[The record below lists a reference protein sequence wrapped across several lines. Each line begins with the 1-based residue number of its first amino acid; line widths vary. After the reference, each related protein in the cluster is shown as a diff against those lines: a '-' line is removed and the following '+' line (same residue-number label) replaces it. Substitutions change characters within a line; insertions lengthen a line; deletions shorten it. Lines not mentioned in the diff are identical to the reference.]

1 MGMPR
6 VSLAG
11 SSPYAELAAPGT
23 FSAMVFPP
31 GRPPPRVEIYPKEE
45 SPGCGS
51 VTRTERER
59 QEDTKDHSSQFCQK
73 RVRVLSM
80 ECGVGGSLE
89 QTEAS
94 PDSNTSL

>member
-1 MGMPR
+1 MGKPR

-45 SPGCGS
+45 SP
-51 VTRTERER
+51 
-59 QEDTKDHSSQFCQK
+59 
-73 RVRVLSM
+73 RVWQCHQNG
-80 ECGVGGSLE
+80 EGEAGGHKGPFITILPEKSE
-89 QTEAS
+89 SA
-94 PDSNTSL
+94 